1 MATGESDKDSG
12 LGGALYEG
20 GVFSSETYG
29 GGAEDYDITGMR
41 SHRGK
46 GPRNYTRADDRIH
59 DEICERL
66 TRHPLI
72 DASLL
77 EVQVEKGNVTLKGEV
92 SDRRM
97 KYLAEEVVDDIYG
110 VKEIHNSL
118 RVMRDR
124 AA

>member
-1 MATGESDKDSG
+1 MPRRESDRDEG
-12 LGGALYEG
+12 FGGALYEG
-20 GVFSSETYG
+20 GVFSSGTYG

-46 GPRNYTRADDRIH
+46 GPRNYKRSDERIH

-72 DASLL
+72 DASLMD
-77 EVQVEKGNVTLKGEV
+77 VQIENGKVTLKGEV
-92 SDRRM
+92 LDRRM
-97 KYLAEEVVDDIYG
+97 KYMAEDIVEDVYG
-110 VKEIHNSL
+110 VKEIHNNI